1 MEHVVKKSI
10 DIKARPEKVWDA
22 LTNPEKT
29 KQYFFNCEVIS
40 DWKEESP
47 ITFRGRI
54 FLVKKIEM
62 TGEII
67 QVEPNKLLK
76 YSLKN
81 SSDHSGTHSIVTDV
95 MRYHD
100 GVTTLSITDDV
111 GPGPGAEKRFSRSQK
126 GWDKVLKGLK
136 KVVEG
141 N

>member
-1 MEHVVKKSI
+1 MEHIVKKSI
-10 DIKARPEKVWDA
+10 NIKARPEQVWDA

-29 KQYFFNCEVIS
+29 KQYFFHCEVIS

-62 TGEII
+62 KGEII

-81 SSDHSGTHSIVTDV
+81 SSDNSGTHSIVTDV
-95 MRYHD
+95 IRYHD

-111 GPGPGAEKRFSRSQK
+111 GPGPGAEKRFERSQK
-126 GWDKVLKGLK
+126 GWDKVLSGLK
-136 KVVEG
+136 KVVEKT
-141 N
+141 